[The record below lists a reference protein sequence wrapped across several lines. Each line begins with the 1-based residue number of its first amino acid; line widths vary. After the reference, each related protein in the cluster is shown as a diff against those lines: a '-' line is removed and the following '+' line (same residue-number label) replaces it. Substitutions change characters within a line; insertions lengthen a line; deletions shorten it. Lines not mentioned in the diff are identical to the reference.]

1 MGKAKVLLVIGH
13 SAIEVYL
20 GFGTWILEF
29 IKMDIILSK
38 ERVDAQDCDVLVTGF
53 FRDERPLK
61 GSSGWIDW
69 RFNGMLSQL
78 LMENKLTGDWKE
90 ATLIPSQERILP
102 RMILLLG
109 LGEVKRYSSLRLR
122 ELSPYLLDT
131 LRKLGWLNVCLSFPY
146 GDSYRMDCRKIVE
159 SLVEGMANDLGHRET
174 SLEEGWTRRLRL
186 FFAEGEE
193 VFPEIL
199 SGVQAAKSIFGE
211 RIQIEISLPS
221 ESSHSQLTRVKT

>member
-1 MGKAKVLLVIGH
+1 
-13 SAIEVYL
+13 
-20 GFGTWILEF
+20 
-29 IKMDIILSK
+29 MDIILSR
-38 ERVDAQDCDVLVTGF
+38 ERVDVQDCDVLVTGF

-78 LMENKLTGDWKE
+78 LIGNKLNGDWKE

-109 LGEVKRYSSLRLR
+109 LGEVRRYSSIRLR

-131 LRKLGWLNVCLSFPY
+131 LRKLGWRNVCLSFPY
-146 GDSYRMDCRKIVE
+146 GDSYHVECKKIVE
-159 SLVEGMANDLGHRET
+159 SLIDGITNDLGHREA
-174 SLEEGWTRRLRL
+174 LLAEEFTRRLRL

-199 SGVQAAKSIFGE
+199 SGVQAAKSMLGE
-211 RIQIEISLPS
+211 RVQIEISVSP
-221 ESSHSQLTRVKT
+221 ESSYSQNTRVKL

>member
-1 MGKAKVLLVIGH
+1 MTRVVH
-13 SAIEVYL
+13 WE
-20 GFGTWILEF
+20 FGQRSLFGIWILDF

-38 ERVDAQDCDVLVTGF
+38 GRVDVQDCDVLVAGF

-78 LMENKLTGDWKE
+78 LIENKLTGDWKE
-90 ATLIPSQERILP
+90 TTLIPSQERILP

-109 LGEVKRYSSLRLR
+109 LGEVKKYSSLRLR
-122 ELSPYLLDT
+122 ELSPYLLET
-131 LRKLGWLNVCLSFPY
+131 LRKLGWRNVCLSLPY
-146 GDSYRMDCRKIVE
+146 GDSYHVECRKIVE
-159 SLVEGMANDLGHRET
+159 SVIEAIADDLGHYET
-174 SLEEGWTRRLRL
+174 ALEEGWTRRLRL

-199 SGVQAAKSIFGE
+199 SGVQTAKSMVGG
-211 RIQIEISLPS
+211 RMQIEISIPS
-221 ESSHSQLTRVKT
+221 ESSYSQNTRMNT